1 MIEMGGQSQYGD
13 RFGIALFECAAAGSG
28 ALAIKDG
35 IDTGYVG
42 WNPESD
48 MGNMEVWEQDMPMLY
63 LGRSISPDSGGY
75 GQYRG
80 GAGFESVWTVA
91 NTPQLIIATSEHS
104 SRVFDN
110 AGMCGGYPAPTV
122 QLHHAVHDA
131 GIAERGAKGEPLPH
145 QIGDDPHESDIHRY
159 TNGETQVVEG
169 PYLAE
174 PLRTGDV
181 FSHSYNGGGGYG
193 DVLDRDPD
201 AVARDLANGYV
212 TRDSAHDVYGVVV
225 DEMSGTPVV
234 DAEATSARRKEIR
247 AERKA
252 KSVPVSEWISA
263 SRDRIAEQDLAPEV
277 KEMYRDSMS
286 LSDRFAQE
294 FREFWSLPEEFMF
307 AEREGR

>member
-1 MIEMGGQSQYGD
+1 
-13 RFGIALFECAAAGSG
+13 
-28 ALAIKDG
+28 
-35 IDTGYVG
+35 
-42 WNPESD
+42 
-48 MGNMEVWEQDMPMLY
+48 
-63 LGRSISPDSGGY
+63 
-75 GQYRG
+75 
-80 GAGFESVWTVA
+80 
-91 NTPQLIIATSEHS
+91 
-104 SRVFDN
+104 
-110 AGMCGGYPAPTV
+110 
-122 QLHHAVHDA
+122 
-131 GIAERGAKGEPLPH
+131 
-145 QIGDDPHESDIHRY
+145 
-159 TNGETQVVEG
+159 
-169 PYLAE
+169 
-174 PLRTGDV
+174 
-181 FSHSYNGGGGYG
+181 
-193 DVLDRDPD
+193 VLDRDPD